1 MLYLILSNFILS
13 TFAIIPF
20 LEIDHWSVRF
30 FDFPRVQFLSLNI
43 LLILINLSFFQT
55 ETWFLI
61 SFTIIV
67 LASLYQVKKIIKYSR
82 IYPVEVKSTKQNIP
96 DQEISILVSNVLMTN
111 TSTHQLIKL
120 IKKHQP
126 DVLLCLETNKYWE
139 NALSEITK
147 NYSDQVKIPQEN
159 LYGMH
164 LYSKLKLSHLNIRNL
179 VEDDVPSIT
188 CQLQLKSGQNIQF
201 YGLHPKPPS
210 PTENE
215 VSTERDAELL
225 MVAKEV
231 KNAKIPSIVCGDLND
246 VAWSKSTELFKKIS
260 GLLDSRIGRGRFS
273 TFNAKYWLLR
283 WPLDHFFHSAHF
295 TLKNIK
301 VLPSINSDHFP
312 ILTKLQYQSVAE
324 LVHEAPKFEPEDL
337 DEANQTINQVT

>member
-1 MLYLILSNFILS
+1 MQYIIIGNLALSL
-13 TFAIIPF
+13 FAIIPY
-20 LEIDHWSVRF
+20 LKIDHWSIRF

-43 LLILINLSFFQT
+43 FLLVVNLNFFRY
-55 ETWFLI
+55 ESWFLV
-61 SFTIIV
+61 SFSMLA
-67 LASLYQVKKIIKYSR
+67 LASLYQTIKIIKYNR

-96 DQEISILVSNVLMTN
+96 EQEISILVSNVLMTN
-111 TSTHQLIKL
+111 TSSHQLIKL

-126 DVLLCLETNKYWE
+126 DILICLETNKRWE
-139 NALSEITK
+139 NELADATK
-147 NYSDQVKIPQEN
+147 AYQYQVKIPQEN

-164 LYSKLKLSHLNIRNL
+164 LYSKLKLSNLNVRNL
-179 VEDDVPSIT
+179 VENEVPSIT

-215 VSTERDAELL
+215 ASTERDAELL
-225 MVAKEV
+225 IVAKEV
-231 KNAKIPSIVCGDLND
+231 KNTKIPCIVCGDLND

-260 GLLDSRIGRGRFS
+260 GLLDSRIGRGRYS
-273 TFNAKYWLLR
+273 TFHAKYWMLR

-295 TLKNIK
+295 KLKKIK

-337 DEANQTINQVT
+337 DEANQTIKQVT